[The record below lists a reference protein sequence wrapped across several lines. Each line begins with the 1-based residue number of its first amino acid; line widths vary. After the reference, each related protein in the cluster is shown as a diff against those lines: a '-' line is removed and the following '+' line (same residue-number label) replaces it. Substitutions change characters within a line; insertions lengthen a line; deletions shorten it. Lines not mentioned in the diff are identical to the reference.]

1 MTPTTYDPNPSTA
14 RWFARRVFDALWAVF
29 YFTWWTA
36 FGIVFVG
43 FCLTTH
49 H

>member
-1 MTPTTYDPNPSTA
+1 MTPTTYDPRSIRLGFWT
-14 RWFARRVFDALWAVF
+14 RVCDALWAVF

-36 FGIVFVG
+36 FGIVFIN